1 MEQNGQLLI
10 LVDINKIYT
19 VYYALEFW
27 FKILADKDKIQGR
40 PHADTI
46 LPLPATNQ
54 TVRPTAVLMTSV
66 SFVQLLHPE
75 LAPLICSLF
84 LNPLFLSTTSFF
96 RGVPT
101 SSKIDAAARIDYHHQ
116 DRTCYCGPPKEPYYS
131 PPTKQKL
138 GWPRTT

>member
-66 SFVQLLHPE
+66 PFV
-75 LAPLICSLF
+75 
-84 LNPLFLSTTSFF
+84 
-96 RGVPT
+96 
-101 SSKIDAAARIDYHHQ
+101 
-116 DRTCYCGPPKEPYYS
+116 
-131 PPTKQKL
+131 
-138 GWPRTT
+138 